1 MSDIVLRAGYTPLNK
16 LSLND
21 FGAYTLYVGGI
32 DNKQG
37 NKENTLSLQSERERR
52 NKFGRNL

>member
-21 FGAYTLYVGGI
+21 FGAYTLYVGGV

-37 NKENTLSLQSERERR
+37 NKENTLSLQPERE
-52 NKFGRNL
+52 